1 MKKRISPLFR
11 VALLGLLALCLT
23 ASAGLAEI
31 VPEAR
36 SLGLNGVGNA
46 RELGVTDEEIE
57 LLREKYL
64 EEADLANA
72 A

>member
-11 VALLGLLALCLT
+11 MALLGLLALCLT
-23 ASAGLAEI
+23 ASAGLTEI

-46 RELGVTDEEIE
+46 RELGIGAAEREA
-57 LLREKYL
+57 LRARFLEKHIS
-64 EEADLANA
+64 
-72 A
+72 